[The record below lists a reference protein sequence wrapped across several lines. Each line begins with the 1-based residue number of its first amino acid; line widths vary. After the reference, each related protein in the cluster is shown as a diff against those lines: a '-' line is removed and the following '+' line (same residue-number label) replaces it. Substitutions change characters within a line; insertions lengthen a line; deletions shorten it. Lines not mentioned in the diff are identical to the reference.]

1 MKRRSVVLL
10 LSIMLI
16 GCLSGCDADKVN
28 NAINAVG
35 DAAGVDTSNIKVN
48 QDDLDKLDKVVNDA
62 IETGKKVIEDE
73 EVRDS
78 LSGVADAIKDATTS
92 IDSGDAE

>member
-1 MKRRSVVLL
+1 MKRKLVILL
-10 LSIMLI
+10 LSAMLI

-35 DAAGVDTSNIKVN
+35 DAAGVDTSNIKVS
-48 QDDLDKLDKVVNDA
+48 QDDLDKLDKAVNDA

-78 LSGVADAIKDATTS
+78 LSGVADAIKDTTTS